1 MVPPSGVS
9 KAANGSHHRGRR
21 SHEGS
26 NPVVQ
31 RWPGTRWVQE
41 VLICAGP
48 YGLLGRRDPPL
59 CSDFARRTLAAACP
73 DRHGKEGSPFD
84 SGRGLHDPR
93 CGAVSCLGL
102 GDHFLDAQRV
112 AGSSECGHIVRQI
125 AGRAVVVP
133 GRDHPS
139 RWAGRVPRWY
149 RSIWWGVSLA
159 ALANDPAAPPSV
171 ATTLRR

>member
-1 MVPPSGVS
+1 MPVPTASSGDAIPRYAATLLVARWLPHARTAMVR
-9 KAANGSHHRGRR
+9 KGRR
-21 SHEGS
+21 STPAEGFT
-26 NPVVQ
+26 
-31 RWPGTRWVQE
+31 TR
-41 VLICAGP
+41 
-48 YGLLGRRDPPL
+48 
-59 CSDFARRTLAAACP
+59 AAARFLVL
-73 DRHGKEGSPFD
+73 D
-84 SGRGLHDPR
+84 
-93 CGAVSCLGL
+93 L

-159 ALANDPAAPPSV
+159 AL
-171 ATTLRR
+171 RR